1 MSIKSIDKFDN
12 IPSYEYFSYFNH
24 KLFDSPILTQEEKL
38 IRKSELDNEL
48 TEDSKSNDLYQNINN
63 NINIEDKF
71 IPLNLLELSPTKDP
85 LTTDEDKSPIKDCI
99 KPELHKYIL
108 PKSLFD
114 SGKNKAKANDIHQS
128 ENTDEI
134 NNEILCDEKDSPIM
148 KHLDLFSQPYVPKN
162 KILQSLLINNNA
174 LMENKTK
181 TRKKKEKKKKKNNFV
196 KREGDWIC
204 YKCKNLNFAFRN
216 VCNKCKL
223 PKEESEKLLFDI
235 GNELMKLA
243 DLSIYNKSNVI

>member
-12 IPSYEYFSYFNH
+12 IPSYDYFSYFNH
-24 KLFDSPILTQEEKL
+24 KLFDSPILSQEEKL
-38 IRKSELDNEL
+38 IRKSELNNEL
-48 TEDSKSNDLYQNINN
+48 TEEPLSNDLFQNINN
-63 NINIEDKF
+63 ANIEDKF

-85 LTTDEDKSPIKDCI
+85 LSTDEEKSPNKDNI

-114 SGKNKAKANDIHQS
+114 SSKNNKMNKDENKKDINDIKNEMS
-128 ENTDEI
+128 SDEN
-134 NNEILCDEKDSPIM
+134 NNPII
-148 KHLDLFSQPYVPKN
+148 KHLDFYSQPFVPKD
-162 KILQSLLINNNA
+162 KIIESLLISAKAFNENN
-174 LMENKTK
+174 
-181 TRKKKEKKKKKNNFV
+181 TRKKKEKKKKRINFV

-204 YKCKNLNFAFRN
+204 YKCKNLNFAFRS

-223 PKEESEKLLFDI
+223 PKEESEKYLFDI

-243 DLSIYNKSNVI
+243 DLSIYNKSN